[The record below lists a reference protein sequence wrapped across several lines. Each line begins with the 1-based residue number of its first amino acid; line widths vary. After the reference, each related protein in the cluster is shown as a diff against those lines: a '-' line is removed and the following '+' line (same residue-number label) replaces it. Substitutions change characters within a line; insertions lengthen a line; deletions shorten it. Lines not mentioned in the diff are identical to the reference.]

1 MDDYMLTTLDNPYNP
16 HTQWDEW
23 YGWDEAKGYGTTSF
37 LARIVRTSDDLSDA
51 DYEQALTSAIDEIVK
66 ENVLGIYTKVKAE
79 DVIVPRAA

>member
-1 MDDYMLTTLDNPYNP
+1 MDDYMLTTIDNPYNP

-23 YGWDEAKGYGTTSF
+23 YTWDESSGYGTSSF
-37 LARIVRTSDDLSDA
+37 LARIVRTSDDLSDT